1 MGSAFSGIEM
11 GKRGLLTQTQAMQT
25 IGHNLSN
32 ASTEGYSRQRVKIG
46 TVSPLY
52 NPSLNRANT
61 PGQIGQ
67 GAETVGIERIRDTL
81 LDAQVL
87 ANQDDA
93 GFWETRDKY
102 ILMMEQVYNEPDG
115 SSVRDLMDQFWD
127 GWQELSLNPEQMAA
141 RQAVLKRGQTLTEGI
156 HARYDRMADI
166 RTMVNDDVKYTV
178 DKING
183 YLEEIGELNLQI
195 EKSEALGDSPNDL
208 LDRRDLLVENIAS
221 LISVTSDGR
230 DSDEFNLH
238 TGGLHLIQGKEISYL
253 ELEPNANNEGMYDVV
268 WEANGDKVNLTG
280 GKLAS
285 LVEVRDEDLLSEIK
299 NLDFMTLN
307 MMDMVNEIHFAGKGL
322 NGSEGQNFFSDY
334 PFVNNL
340 AGNVD
345 TTGDGELDHS
355 YIYRM
360 TGTAELNPED
370 VIGIRGTITLNGA
383 DGNIEIAYN
392 PTDRVQDVL
401 DRINFSSAEVKA
413 VLNEDNHLVMKAS
426 FSDSVENPDFVI
438 RHLEDSG
445 HFLAGYASLL
455 GGSGAENAFDWETP
469 DAILSLAEGGTGIAV
484 APTSH
489 PSRWMEVNP
498 ELITDPA
505 SLAAAVSKEYGDTE
519 IGSGD
524 AALKIASLRN
534 SEIRLGTFKS
544 FNDYFADSVAELG
557 LKGEMAQINNESY
570 AAVLKQ
576 LQDTRE
582 SVSGVNMDEELTEMI
597 KFQHGYNAAARFV
610 NEIDQMLD
618 TVINKMGV

>member
-67 GAETVGIERIRDTL
+67 GAEIVGIERIRDTL

-93 GFWETRDKY
+93 GFWATRDKY

-156 HARYDRMADI
+156 HSRYDRLADI

-183 YLEEIGELNLQI
+183 YLKEIGELNLQI
-195 EKSEALGDSPNDL
+195 EKSEALGDNPNDL

-238 TGGLHLIQGKEISYL
+238 TGGLHLIQGKEISFL
-253 ELEPNANNEGMYDVV
+253 ELKPNGNNEGMYDVI
-268 WEANGDKVNLTG
+268 WQANGEKVNLTG

-345 TTGDGELDHS
+345 TSGDGELDHS
-355 YIYRM
+355 YIYRIS
-360 TGTAELNPED
+360 GTAELNPED
-370 VIGIRGTITLNGA
+370 VIGIQGAITLNGT
-383 DGNIEIAYN
+383 DGNIEVTYN

-401 DRINFSSAEVKA
+401 DRINFSGAEVKA
-413 VLNEDNHLVMKAS
+413 ILNEDKHLVLKAS
-426 FSDSVENPDFVI
+426 FAGNVDNPDFVI
-438 RHLEDSG
+438 RHVEDSG

-455 GGSGAENAFDWETP
+455 GGSGPENA
-469 DAILSLAEGGTGIAV
+469 SGIAV

-498 ELITDPA
+498 ELKNDPA
-505 SLAAAVSKEYGDTE
+505 SLAASVSQEYGDTE

-570 AAVLKQ
+570 EAILKQ
-576 LQDTRE
+576 LQDVRE